1 LEGRFRR
8 SVEVPLVS
16 WIRDFVRPR
25 YASLGISVFLAM
37 YVGMKFVLVVFSAAD
52 TSERWSFELTPF
64 AAFNLPDLQ
73 LAFLS
78 SGVAVSNAFLHSS
91 VQRKHRI
98 GALFVTA
105 AMVASLLLGLRGA
118 TTDLNPVNLGR
129 MAILVLL
136 LATVPLDNLI
146 LLRTPRPLAEHPIEA
161 ELRSMADSDQGAEPV
176 APAAVVAALRD
187 LEALVNGL
195 PGKAPA
201 PVPAYEDFIETEL
214 RSLADRKINDEP
226 VTPSAVT
233 EALKELESLVSG
245 PPADEPTATPAP
257 EKPSTGPA
265 DDDYLRRLLASVLEE
280 SDAEDRPPRSWN
292 SASSEGEIVLP
303 SEREGLTDELSGQ
316 EPAFRSDRVPWL
328 GRYFRRSTEAL
339 LADARNLINGGD
351 LDKARKRLDRVV
363 AKGVQDPGSWDLA
376 AALYDRLG
384 EAQKATECRR
394 RARRFSR

>member
-1 LEGRFRR
+1 LESRFRR
-8 SVEVPLVS
+8 NVEVPLAS

-37 YVGMKFVLVVFSAAD
+37 YVGMKFVLVVFNAAD

-78 SGVAVSNAFLHSS
+78 SGAAVSNALLHSS

-98 GALFVTA
+98 GGMFVTA
-105 AMVASLLLGLRGA
+105 AMVAGLLLGLREA

-129 MAILVLL
+129 LAILVLL

-146 LLRTPRPLAEHPIEA
+146 LLRTPRPLAGHPIEA
-161 ELRSMADSDQGAEPV
+161 ELRSVADSYQGAEPI

-201 PVPAYEDFIETEL
+201 PVLAHEDFIETEL
-214 RSLADRKINDEP
+214 RSLADRKNAEA
-226 VTPSAVT
+226 VTPAAVT

-245 PPADEPTATPAP
+245 PPEEEPTATPAP

-280 SDAEDRPPRSWN
+280 SDATERPPRSWN
-292 SASSEGEIVLP
+292 SASSEAEIVLP
-303 SEREGLTDELSGQ
+303 SDREGLTDELSGQ
-316 EPAFRSDRVPWL
+316 EPAFWSDRVPWL
-328 GRYFRRSTEAL
+328 RRYFRRSTDAL

-363 AKGVQDPGSWDLA
+363 ARGVQDPGLWDLA

-384 EAQKATECRR
+384 DAQKATECRQ